1 MYNIENNNSKQGADT
16 MEHEIYAAGEGYFLC
31 PMTDAD
37 RADYEELQQQTYG
50 DDSDKLEL

>member
-1 MYNIENNNSKQGADT
+1 
-16 MEHEIYAAGEGYFLC
+16 MEREIYAAGEGYILS

-37 RADYEELQQQTYG
+37 RADYKELQQQTYG